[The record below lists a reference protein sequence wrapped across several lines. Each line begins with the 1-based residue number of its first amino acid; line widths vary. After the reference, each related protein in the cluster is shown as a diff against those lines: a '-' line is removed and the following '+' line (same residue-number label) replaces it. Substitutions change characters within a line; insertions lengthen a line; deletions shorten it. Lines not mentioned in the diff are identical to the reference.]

1 MTMQTLNLSL
11 MQAFYETE
19 PRAKARFLMK
29 DLEEFEYN
37 ERKRLFVVAA
47 TFSEAYISND
57 MNKAKEIYKA
67 FDPTNLDKVIALRE
81 RLKKLYDE
89 WMESGNYNNGDQT
102 FAPYWKDFIES
113 LTREEIVVSIVAT
126 RGSSNYNDEDI
137 IRQANWQGLNIA
149 LIQRV

>member
-1 MTMQTLNLSL
+1 MMETLNLNI

-19 PRAKARFLMK
+19 PRTKARRLMK
-29 DLEEFEYN
+29 DLEEFEGN

-47 TFSEAYISND
+47 AFSEAYISND
-57 MNKAKEIYKA
+57 MSKAKEIYKE
-67 FDPTNLDKVIALRE
+67 FDPTNLDKVIKLRE

-89 WMESGNYNNGDQT
+89 WMESGNYDNGDQT
-102 FAPYWKDFIES
+102 FAPYWKAFIES
-113 LTREEIVVSIVAT
+113 MSREEIVASIVAT

-137 IRQANWQGLNIA
+137 VRQANWQGLNIA